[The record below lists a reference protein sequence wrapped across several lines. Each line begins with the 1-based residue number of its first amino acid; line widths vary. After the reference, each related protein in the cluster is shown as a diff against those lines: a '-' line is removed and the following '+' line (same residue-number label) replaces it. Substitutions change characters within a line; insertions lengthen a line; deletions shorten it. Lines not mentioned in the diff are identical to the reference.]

1 MRILLFG
8 KNGQVGWELQRALAP
23 LAEVVALG
31 SDSPAPLAADFR
43 RPEELSRTV
52 HCVAPQV
59 IVNAA
64 AYTAVDEAQTHP
76 VLAHTI
82 NAAAPGQLARLA
94 AAAGAW
100 LVHYSSDQVFDGSGD
115 VPWTEDAATAAL
127 NVYGRSKLDGE
138 LAIRASGC
146 RHLILRSSW
155 IHAAR
160 GDNFMRRILRLAAE
174 RDQLDVV
181 ADQCGAPTGAELL
194 ADVTAHVLRGVL
206 ADPARGG
213 TYHVAAAGQTH
224 RQAYAR
230 HVVAF
235 ARAHGAAL
243 RLQPDGVRPIC
254 SSEHRAAA
262 PRPLNS
268 RLDTRK
274 LRATFELVLPDWQSG
289 VERTLRELLG

>member
-1 MRILLFG
+1 
-8 KNGQVGWELQRALAP
+8 
-23 LAEVVALG
+23 
-31 SDSPAPLAADFR
+31 
-43 RPEELSRTV
+43 
-52 HCVAPQV
+52 
-59 IVNAA
+59 
-64 AYTAVDEAQTHP
+64 
-76 VLAHTI
+76 
-82 NAAAPGQLARLA
+82 
-94 AAAGAW
+94 
-100 LVHYSSDQVFDGSGD
+100 
-115 VPWTEDAATAAL
+115 
-127 NVYGRSKLDGE
+127 
-138 LAIRASGC
+138 
-146 RHLILRSSW
+146 
-155 IHAAR
+155 
-160 GDNFMRRILRLAAE
+160 MRRILRLAAE

-181 ADQCGAPTGAELL
+181 ADQFGAPTGAELL

-230 HVVAF
+230 HVVAC

-243 RLQPDGVRPIC
+243 RLQPDGVRPIR

-289 VERTLRELLG
+289 VERTFRELLG